1 MSVQFHKGISL
12 SGCNIEPTTTFDTGK
27 YGSKTISNMVR
38 ELQNNINVSKINS
51 KYSNVQEPREFLF
64 KDYVPIL
71 DKVRQGDF
79 SEVRIG
85 DIIHVMINRY
95 NSTELVN
102 VNIVV
107 AHKDPYYLD
116 ATTNKNN
123 VWYMNNLYQT
133 IIKAFIEESGIT
145 EGDAI
150 IQAKIII
157 NSFTSYISAHHLGMI
172 VIFADIPSYKMVE
185 DIRKD
190 GVQNSQILKD
200 CSSKLNEKLENRIL
214 KRHGNGNIYKHKLE
228 MLYQE
233 QVYGRCINGIDLK
246 EEYFTPQLDLFK
258 NRQLSLFSEINLL
271 LGNDMLLDTL
281 SIVSDNFLAPDI
293 IKKSYIRERT
303 NIFVPLFF
311 LLN

>member
-85 DIIHVMINRY
+85 DIIHVMINEY
-95 NSTELVN
+95 NSTELIN
-102 VNIVV
+102 ANIVV

-133 IIKAFIEESGIT
+133 IIKTFIEESGIT
-145 EGDAI
+145 EDEAT

-157 NSFTSYISAHHLGMI
+157 NSFTSHISAHHLGMI
-172 VIFADIPSYKMVE
+172 VMFTDIPSYKMVE

-200 CSSKLNEKLENRIL
+200 CSRKLNEKLENRIL
-214 KRHGNGNIYKHKLE
+214 KRHVNGNIYKHKLE

-233 QVYGRCINGIDLK
+233 QVYGRCINGTALK
-246 EEYFTPQLDLFK
+246 EYFTPQLDLFK
-258 NRQLSLFSEINLL
+258 NIQLNLFSEVNLL
-271 LGNDMLLDTL
+271 LGNDVFLDTL

-293 IKKSYIRERT
+293 IKNSYIREHT

>member
-12 SGCNIEPTTTFDTGK
+12 SGCNIEPDTTFDTGK
-27 YGSKTISNMVR
+27 YGNKTISNMVK

-85 DIIHVMINRY
+85 DIIHVMINEY
-95 NSTELVN
+95 NSTELIN
-102 VNIVV
+102 ANIVV

-116 ATTNKNN
+116 ATTNKNI

-133 IIKAFIEESGIT
+133 IIKTFIEDSGIT
-145 EGDAI
+145 EGEAI

-157 NSFTSYISAHHLGMI
+157 NSFTSHISAHHLGMI
-172 VIFADIPSYKMVE
+172 TMFTDIPPYEMVE

-200 CSSKLNEKLENRIL
+200 CSMKLNEKLENRIL

-233 QVYGRCINGIDLK
+233 QVYGRCINGTTLK
-246 EEYFTPQLDLFK
+246 EYFTPQLDLFK
-258 NRQLSLFSEINLL
+258 NKQLNLFSEVDLL
-271 LGNDMLLDTL
+271 LGNDILLDDL

>member
-85 DIIHVMINRY
+85 DIIHVMINGH

-102 VNIVV
+102 ANIVV

-133 IIKAFIEESGIT
+133 IIKTFSEESGIP
-145 EGDAI
+145 EDNAI

-157 NSFTSYISAHHLGMI
+157 NSFTSHISAHHLGMI
-172 VIFADIPSYKMVE
+172 VMFTDIPSYEMIE

-200 CSSKLNEKLENRIL
+200 CSMKLNEKLENRIL

-233 QVYGRCINGIDLK
+233 QVYGRCINGIALK
-246 EEYFTPQLDLFK
+246 EYFTPQLDLFK
-258 NRQLSLFSEINLL
+258 NIQLDLFSKVNLL
-271 LGNDMLLDTL
+271 LGNDVLLDTL
-281 SIVSDNFLAPDI
+281 SIVSE
-293 IKKSYIRERT
+293 KSPILENAQIY
-303 NIFVPLFF
+303 LYHYFF
-311 LLN
+311 Y

>member
-12 SGCNIEPTTTFDTGK
+12 SGCNIEPDTTFDTGK
-27 YGSKTISNMVR
+27 YGNKTISNMVK

-95 NSTELVN
+95 NSTELIN
-102 VNIVV
+102 ANIVV

-116 ATTNKNN
+116 ASDKNN
-123 VWYMNNLYQT
+123 VWYMHKMYETLMEEDGASEYT
-133 IIKAFIEESGIT
+133 VKMSIER
-145 EGDAI
+145 
-150 IQAKIII
+150 II
-157 NSFTSYISAHHLGMI
+157 NNFTKCISSHHLGMI
-172 VIFADIPSYKMVE
+172 VIFTDIPSYEMVE

-190 GVQNSQILKD
+190 GVHNSKILKD
-200 CSSKLNEKLENRIL
+200 CSMKLNEKLENRIL
-214 KRHGNGNIYKHKLE
+214 KRHSNGNIYKHKLE

-233 QVYGRCINGIDLK
+233 QVYGRCINGIAL

-258 NRQLSLFSEINLL
+258 NIQLNLFSEVNLL
-271 LGNDMLLDTL
+271 LGNDALLDTL
-281 SIVSDNFLAPDI
+281 SIASDNFLAPDI
-293 IKKSYIRERT
+293 IKKSYIRERK

>member
-12 SGCNIEPTTTFDTGK
+12 SGCNIEPNTTFDTGK
-27 YGSKTISNMVR
+27 YGNKTISNMVK

-51 KYSNVQEPREFLF
+51 KYSNVQETREFLF

-85 DIIHVMINRY
+85 DIIQVMINGY

-102 VNIVV
+102 VHIVV

-133 IIKAFIEESGIT
+133 IIKTFIEDSGIT
-145 EGDAI
+145 EGEAI

-157 NSFTSYISAHHLGMI
+157 NSFTSYISKHHLGMI
-172 VIFADIPSYKMVE
+172 VMFTDIPSYKMVE
-185 DIRKD
+185 DI
-190 GVQNSQILKD
+190 GINEVQNSQILKD
-200 CSSKLNEKLENRIL
+200 CSMKLDEKLENRIL
-214 KRHGNGNIYKHKLE
+214 KRNNNDNIYKHKLE

-233 QVYGRCINGIDLK
+233 QVYGRCINGINLK
-246 EEYFTPQLDLFK
+246 EYFTPQLDLFK
-258 NRQLSLFSEINLL
+258 NRQLNLFSEVNLL

-281 SIVSDNFLAPDI
+281 SIVSDNFLAPYI
-293 IKKSYIRERT
+293 IKKSYIREHT

-311 LLN
+311 LLS